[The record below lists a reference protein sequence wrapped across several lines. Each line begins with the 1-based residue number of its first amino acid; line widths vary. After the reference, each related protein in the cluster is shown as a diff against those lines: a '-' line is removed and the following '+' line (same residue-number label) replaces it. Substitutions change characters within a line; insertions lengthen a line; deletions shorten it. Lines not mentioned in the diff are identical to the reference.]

1 MRGKDLSS
9 KLSRNQ
15 LPVSFLSLHTYTASV
30 IHTHTH
36 ISSANTPHP
45 HSNQCPRAT
54 SAEVMKNMT
63 VSTLKNKDSFALQKG
78 GGANLFSVPPLP
90 PHGHKKFV
98 VPSSI
103 VAFKFQTRPYSTN
116 ERVNDESSAIRT
128 TLYLYITNSRV
139 DTSRHRVCTNRALPL
154 CLCLD
159 ARAPREHRQPKL
171 ISLLR
176 SYR

>member
-1 MRGKDLSS
+1 
-9 KLSRNQ
+9 
-15 LPVSFLSLHTYTASV
+15 
-30 IHTHTH
+30 
-36 ISSANTPHP
+36 
-45 HSNQCPRAT
+45 
-54 SAEVMKNMT
+54 MKNMT

-139 DTSRHRVCTNRALPL
+139 DTSRHRVCTNHGLPPCI
-154 CLCLD
+154 CLV
-159 ARAPREHRQPKL
+159 ARGPSRAPTSFGVWGGGHHCYPRVAWLNRRGHAQRCWPSRRNRPAERQQELGAKNRA
-171 ISLLR
+171 SAR
-176 SYR
+176 RVSR